1 MLGGTLDC
9 YDNNNVYQTADTF
22 YGQAVGIVSLHGWIS
37 VPLCQD
43 IRIMS
48 LHYWDTGVVSLRP

>member
-48 LHYWDTGVVSLRP
+48 LHY